1 MSDASKKD
9 VPRVP
14 LLSPDLKEERLAF
27 LREVVPEA
35 FADGKLDPARLA
47 AALGDAADTGPE
59 RYGLSWK
66 GKAECIRLAQ
76 RPSSATLLPDREA
89 SVDWDTTENLV
100 IEGDNLEVLKLLQR
114 GYAGKVKLIYIDP
127 PYNTG
132 KEFIYS
138 DNYRD
143 PLRQYLLDTGQ
154 IAPDSRRTTSEEV
167 GGGRVHSRWLS
178 MMWPRLWLARNLLSE
193 TGVLAVSIDDNEVH
207 TLRTV
212 LDELFGEEN
221 FVATF
226 AWQKRDTPAN
236 DAKGVSVTHEYV
248 VMYRRG
254 EEFARNL
261 LPRGEEQLQNYK
273 NPDADPRGPWTRTS
287 LIRKE
292 HREGRDFPL
301 RNPAGRERRPPP
313 GTSWRGPPEKFAEYA
328 AADRLWWGADGD
340 GDLPFLKR
348 FLSEVKEGVVPIS
361 WWDYEFA
368 GSNRNGKMEIRQ
380 LFENDVPFETPKPTR
395 LVQRLLE
402 VATSAGTGD
411 LVLDFFAGSGTTGD
425 AVMRLNAEDAGDRR
439 FILVQYPEPTEQLTY
454 PTIADSTRAR
464 LRAAKKL
471 LEDKDTGQRSL
482 PGAEAAPSKQDR
494 GFRSFKLAPSNFR
507 IWDSD
512 GAPRDPAALAKQLAM
527 FVDPLVEDR
536 TPEDVVTEILLKSG
550 AGERVVAPLSDR
562 VEERTIAGKKVFVT
576 SFVAGKPLL
585 FICLERPLERELFR
599 GMMEAGAE
607 QIVVLDAGFAGNDG
621 LKANIA
627 LELASHD
634 VQLRTI

>member
-1 MSDASKKD
+1 MNDASKKD

-47 AALGDAADTGPE
+47 AALGDAADSGPE

-76 RPSSATLLPDREA
+76 RPSSATLLPDRDG

-138 DNYRD
+138 DNFRD

-154 IAPDSRRTTSEEV
+154 IAPDSRRTTSDEDT
-167 GGGRVHSRWLS
+167 GGRLHSRWLS
-178 MMWPRLWLARNLLSE
+178 MMWPRLWLARNLLAE
-193 TGVLAVSIDDNEVH
+193 DGVLVATIDDV
-207 TLRTV
+207 
-212 LDELFGEEN
+212 ELPRFRALLEDVFGEEN
-221 FVATF
+221 LLGTAVWEKAYT
-226 AWQKRDTPAN
+226 ANMTAKHMSSTHDYVLLAARD
-236 DAKGVSVTHEYV
+236 E
-248 VMYRRG
+248 
-254 EEFARNL
+254 ARS
-261 LPRGEEQLQNYK
+261 QLGRIERTEDQIAQFQ
-273 NPDADPRGPWTRTS
+273 NPDGDPRGPWKAENLS
-287 LIRKE
+287 AGKYYSAGQFVIWGPK
-292 HREGRDFPL
+292 GGDF
-301 RNPAGRERRPPP
+301 RPPP
-313 GTSWRGPPEKFAEYA
+313 GRYWRCNEEVYA
-328 AADRLWWGADGD
+328 RW
-340 GDLPFLKR
+340 
-348 FLSEVKEGVVPIS
+348 LSEGRIWFGK
-361 WWDYEFA
+361 D
-368 GSNRNGKMEIRQ
+368 GSGRPMLKKYLAEIRDGLTPSTWWAHDEVGTNKEATTQ
-380 LFENDVPFETPKPTR
+380 LKAMFTGAAVFDSPKPTR
-395 LVQRLLE
+395 LIRRIASLC
-402 VATSAGTGD
+402 AGGSED
-411 LVLDFFAGSGTTGD
+411 IVLDFFAGSGTTGD
-425 AVMRLNAEDAGDRR
+425 AVMRLNAEDGGKRR
-439 FILVQYPEPTEQLTY
+439 FILVQYPEPTEQPEF
-454 PTIADSTRAR
+454 PTIADITRAR